1 MQLPEYN
8 EVVRPEW
15 IDANG
20 HMNLAYYI
28 VVFDHATDAVFEA
41 LDIGIGYRERSG
53 NSSFVVET
61 HTIYEQEVLERH
73 SVQVTTRLLGVD
85 AKRLHLFHEMFR
97 AGEAAR
103 VAAHE
108 IMCLNIDMATR
119 RPAPFPP
126 ETLAALAAAVQ
137 AAAAMPQPRGV
148 GRRIAMP
155 SAA

>member
-41 LDIGIGYRERSG
+41 LDIGISYRERSG

-61 HTIYEQEVLERH
+61 HTLYEQEVLQGQPVH
-73 SVQVTTRLLGVD
+73 VTTRLLGVD

-97 AGEAAR
+97 VGEAAR

-108 IMCLNIDMATR
+108 IMCLNIDMASR
-119 RPAPFPP
+119 RPAPFPT
-126 ETLAALAAAVQ
+126 ETLAALSAAVR
-137 AAAAMPQPRGV
+137 AAAAMPPPRGV

-155 SAA
+155 SVA